1 MPSFARLPAQEPV
14 PGITQV
20 PAAQQQSGQA
30 AARADTRDGAREIRY
45 AATLSAVIA
54 LRMLGLFLILPV
66 FMLLAVD
73 IPGFTPQSAG
83 LAIGIYGLTQAL
95 LQQPFGWLSDRW
107 GRRPVLLLGLLL
119 FAVGGVVAA
128 LAESMSA
135 LIAGRALQG
144 CGAIAGV
151 AMALAADVTRPQ
163 RRPLIM
169 ALLGIGI
176 GAAFLVSMALSVPL
190 AMLLGLQGLFW
201 LTVAFALAGFALVL
215 TVPRSPPH
223 IAEPAEA
230 TPANMAPIWLLSLG
244 VFLLH
249 AVMTLL
255 FVALPPML
263 VDAFGLSLAVHW
275 KLYVPT
281 MLVSVLFMVPLLRWV
296 GANLAEHRMLPWAF
310 LTLAAAVGLLPLGG
324 ALPVL
329 AVLVTL
335 YFLAFNLLEAGM
347 PALLSRLTGSR
358 GRGRRMGVYSTF
370 QFLGAFCG
378 GVIGGWLLG
387 RFGSAAAL
395 MTAGAASLVWG
406 VVLQLMTKRFF
417 LTGAAC

>member
-1 MPSFARLPAQEPV
+1 
-14 PGITQV
+14 
-20 PAAQQQSGQA
+20 
-30 AARADTRDGAREIRY
+30 
-45 AATLSAVIA
+45 
-54 LRMLGLFLILPV
+54 
-66 FMLLAVD
+66 
-73 IPGFTPQSAG
+73 
-83 LAIGIYGLTQAL
+83 
-95 LQQPFGWLSDRW
+95 
-107 GRRPVLLLGLLL
+107 
-119 FAVGGVVAA
+119 
-128 LAESMSA
+128 
-135 LIAGRALQG
+135 
-144 CGAIAGV
+144 
-151 AMALAADVTRPQ
+151 
-163 RRPLIM
+163 
-169 ALLGIGI
+169 
-176 GAAFLVSMALSVPL
+176 
-190 AMLLGLQGLFW
+190 
-201 LTVAFALAGFALVL
+201 
-215 TVPRSPPH
+215 
-223 IAEPAEA
+223 
-230 TPANMAPIWLLSLG
+230 MAPIWLLSLG

-310 LTLAAAVGLLPLGG
+310 LTLAVAVGLLPLGS
-324 ALPVL
+324 ALPLL

-395 MTAGAASLVWG
+395 VTAGAASLVWG
-406 VVLQLMTKRFF
+406 VVLKLMTKRFF
-417 LTGAAC
+417 LTGTAG